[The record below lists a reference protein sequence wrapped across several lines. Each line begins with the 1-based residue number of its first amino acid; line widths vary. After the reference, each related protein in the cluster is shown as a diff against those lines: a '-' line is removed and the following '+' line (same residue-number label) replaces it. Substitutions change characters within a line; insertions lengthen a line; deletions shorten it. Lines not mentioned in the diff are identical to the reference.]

1 MSDFLKND
9 KGKLQWSLMPFEQL
23 EDVVRVL
30 MAGATKYGREN
41 WKKCDDISRYKDA
54 LMRHVTAYIKGEERD
69 PEDNLPHLAHA
80 ICNCLFLQY
89 FDSKIV
95 ITNTKKWIPDKEAKD
110 TAMFGMNGVLV
121 DAEAVKEN
129 EEASLWSVPDKNGE
143 FVRIGTQVKVF
154 PKGEE
159 NFHLGVV
166 LWDKKGFYINTFKK
180 DYRLDEVVWF
190 EIVKTVAEQMED
202 KNEQE
207 AIHCSGKEDNQ
218 E

>member
-1 MSDFLKND
+1 MSDFVKND
-9 KGKLQWSLMPFEQL
+9 NGKLQWSLMPFEQL
-23 EDVVRVL
+23 EDTVRVL
-30 MAGATKYGREN
+30 MKGAEKYSRDN
-41 WKKCDDISRYKDA
+41 WKKCDDVNRYKDA
-54 LMRHVTAYIKGEERD
+54 LMRHVTAYIKGEVSD

-89 FDSKIV
+89 FDSKVV
-95 ITNTKKWIPDKEAKD
+95 ITNTKKWIPDGE
-110 TAMFGMNGVLV
+110 
-121 DAEAVKEN
+121 VKKN
-129 EEASLWSVPDKNGE
+129 EEAYLWSVPDRNGE
-143 FVRIGTQVKVF
+143 FLKVGTQVKVL

-166 LWDKKGFYINTFKK
+166 LWDKKEFYINTFKK

-190 EIVKTVAEQMED
+190 ERVKTVDKQMED

-207 AIHCSGKEDNQ
+207 AVHCPGKEDDQ